1 MGGIYT
7 DGTNEDDVHGLVPGG
22 KRCHLIEATRRTA
35 EAAYKEVLKVA
46 RWRGK
51 GLAPPMMRIDV
62 GVVPM
67 AGNEKKVKTFIN
79 EIETEA
85 ATWLVR
91 YVPFDVQKRMV
102 SEYPKKFLKF
112 INGLD
117 AGEKKPDAEAMR
129 KLTELVDKLKP
140 EKAAVG
146 TSMKRKVTAA
156 APAKPAKRM

>member
-35 EAAYKEVLKVA
+35 EAAYKQVLKVA
-46 RWRGK
+46 KWRGK
-51 GLAPPMMRIDV
+51 GLKPPMMRIDV
-62 GVVPM
+62 GVVPN

-102 SEYPKKFLKF
+102 SEYPKKFLEM

-117 AGEKKPDAEAMR
+117 ADEKKPDAEAMR
-129 KLTELVDKLKP
+129 KLTDLVDKLNP
-140 EKAAVG
+140 EAAVG
-146 TSMKRKVTAA
+146 MKTKRKG
-156 APAKPAKRM
+156 

>member
-1 MGGIYT
+1 MG
-7 DGTNEDDVHGLVPGG
+7 
-22 KRCHLIEATRRTA
+22 
-35 EAAYKEVLKVA
+35 KVA

-102 SEYPKKFLKF
+102 SEYPKKFLEF

-117 AGEKKPDAEAMR
+117 AGEKKPDAEAMQ
-129 KLTELVDKLKP
+129 KLTDSVNKLNP
-140 EKAAVG
+140 GTAAVG
-146 TSMKRKVTAA
+146 MSMKRKGPASA
-156 APAKPAKRM
+156 LAKPAKRM